1 VLVSL
6 ETTES
11 SAFHSP
17 FQDSPVHPTQNLDVG
32 SSRRQ
37 VLAERTQTERLL
49 EEDMVQGRV
58 RPYFMQQEQGIKSSM
73 RLSAIDLSFCRF

>member
-1 VLVSL
+1 MLVSL

-17 FQDSPVHPTQNLDVG
+17 FQDSPVHPTQNPDVG

-37 VLAERTQTERLL
+37 VLAERTQTKQGLL

-58 RPYFMQQEQGIKSSM
+58 RPHFMQQEQGIKSSW
-73 RLSAIDLSFCRF
+73 